1 MRAEALLLATAA
13 AAFLALRALRRR
25 QRRPPILLQVRAPG
39 RPAPRDDTQRTVVN
53 ADAMAWMR
61 AHPGPFPG
69 SVVTGIPDI
78 SEVSLAPDE
87 YRTFFLEAVELILRR
102 TPTDGV
108 AVFCQ
113 TDCRIMAPPSADCA
127 VHKKCRAQV
136 QREWLDKSHLLQ
148 LACARVPHCRLLFHK
163 IALISEP
170 GNRKFNKP
178 AFSHVL
184 AFGFGDLLLHDKV
197 LTPDV
202 SPRGD
207 IVWSRGTGST
217 CCVHAVD
224 FCRLLGATTIVDPF
238 CGHGTVLAA
247 ANAAGL
253 DALGVEISEKRCR
266 AARNLQMAAAAT
278 SKRAARRSE
287 ARAAAPSAAD
297 DESPRA
303 RLLRRFAELR
313 AQLPEEDHT
322 LEAIKAAAPAT
333 RYQMTAERH
342 VRAQLQRCDRLGLCL
357 ACGLSP
363 CRCSAFAPLPLRGHR
378 LWLVLHSNE
387 LLKSS
392 NTGKLLL
399 LAHPDAHLLVA
410 GLPSDDEQL
419 ERLLRAP
426 NTAVL
431 YPAADALSPAQLR
444 ARRAADNG
452 GAPLDILLLDGTWS
466 ETRSLARRLPPE
478 TTTVAL
484 AGDATS
490 KPSRFSCVRRRSVEQ
505 EESGRTSTLEAY
517 ILLALELGEPTEACE
532 ALDGYL
538 GDLVDAL
545 EFGKTAKP
553 SIKAARASQ

>member
-1 MRAEALLLATAA
+1 MPGPGSARVARQEPPAA
-13 AAFLALRALRRR
+13 ARA
-25 QRRPPILLQVRAPG
+25 RA
-39 RPAPRDDTQRTVVN
+39 
-53 ADAMAWMR
+53 
-61 AHPGPFPG
+61 
-69 SVVTGIPDI
+69 
-78 SEVSLAPDE
+78 
-87 YRTFFLEAVELILRR
+87 
-102 TPTDGV
+102 
-108 AVFCQ
+108 
-113 TDCRIMAPPSADCA
+113 CRIA
-127 VHKKCRAQV
+127 V
-136 QREWLDKSHLLQ
+136 
-148 LACARVPHCRLLFHK
+148 LFHK

-207 IVWSRGTGST
+207 IVRSRGTGST
-217 CCVHAVD
+217 CCVHAVE

-247 ANAAGL
+247 ANVAGL

-266 AARNLQMAAAAT
+266 AARNLVMAAAAT

-287 ARAAAPSAAD
+287 ARAAAPSAAA

-303 RLLRRFAELR
+303 RLLHRFAELR

-342 VRAQLQRCDRLGLCL
+342 VRAQLQRCERLGLCL
-357 ACGLSP
+357 ACGLAVP
-363 CRCSAFAPLPLRGHR
+363 LLGFAPLPLRGHR

-431 YPAADALSPAQLR
+431 YPAADAVAR
-444 ARRAADNG
+444 AAAGAAGGGRRRRAARH
-452 GAPLDILLLDGTWS
+452 L
-466 ETRSLARRLPPE
+466 LARRHVERDAQPG
-478 TTTVAL
+478 AAAAARDDHRR
-484 AGDATS
+484 AG
-490 KPSRFSCVRRRSVEQ
+490 RRRFDAAVAILVRAAAL
-505 EESGRTSTLEAY
+505 GRAGGERPDVDLEAY

-538 GDLVDAL
+538 GR
-545 EFGKTAKP
+545 
-553 SIKAARASQ
+553 SRRRARVWKDGEAVYRRGESARNKIG